1 MNFPI
6 VWESIEGHPSW
17 SFNNE
22 KIETNLFHLV
32 RNAISTRRIPRR
44 WIWWWFTIP
53 FPKWRSASTRHDTQ
67 TQKKIGKEIGGGE
80 GAIAATL
87 MTLVADVP
95 EKKKSSLSSCAGR
108 SLRIKQKNEW
118 RAFHCRFLSFLS
130 KLYLMS
136 GEFRD

>member
-1 MNFPI
+1 MMMIHNCLPE
-6 VWESIEGHPSW
+6 VKVSVDETRYTDT
-17 SFNNE
+17 E
-22 KIETNLFHLV
+22 KD
-32 RNAISTRRIPRR
+32 RQRDR
-44 WIWWWFTIP
+44 
-53 FPKWRSASTRHDTQ
+53 
-67 TQKKIGKEIGGGE
+67 GGE
-80 GAIAATL
+80 EAIAATL

-95 EKKKSSLSSCAGR
+95 EKKSSLSSCAGR